1 MTEPKIDHEELR
13 HPADPGAKDQPAE
26 GGREEIEEDLRRAEE
41 RDRTPETTETTK
53 RT

>member
-1 MTEPKIDHEELR
+1 MTDSKIDHEELR

-26 GGREEIEEDLRRAEE
+26 GGREEIEEDIRLAEE
-41 RDRTPETTETTK
+41 RDEAPEKSETTK

>member
-26 GGREEIEEDLRRAEE
+26 GGREEIDEDLRLAEE
-41 RDRTPETTETTK
+41 RDERPERTEIPK